1 VSLLGDGSVLSDR
14 DVDEP
19 SSYRIYDYLLGGC
32 FNFAVDR
39 AFARELLTKVPWA
52 RDVAKANRG
61 FLVRAVRFAV
71 GQGIRQ
77 FLDLGSGILAGSR
90 VDAIAQA
97 VDARCRV
104 AYVDSDAVA
113 VAYAEVLVGDDERS
127 TALRADVRDVPAVL
141 AEPQVAGLLDLREPV
156 GLLMGKVLHF
166 LPDTDDPAGV
176 VAGYRDRLC
185 AGSMVAITHATYE
198 DVPDEVVKAAPMY
211 RASRESMHDRSR
223 AEIAGFFT
231 GWDLAEPGVVFTSEW
246 RPDSPADP
254 DATPGQA
261 VFLAGVGIK
270 HCKVVA

>member
-1 VSLLGDGSVLSDR
+1 LVSLLGDGPVLNDR

-19 SSYRIYDYLLGGC
+19 STYRIYDYLLGGC

-39 AFARELLTKVPWA
+39 AFAGELLTKVPWA

-71 GQGIRQ
+71 SRGIRQ

-90 VDAIAQA
+90 VDAIAHA
-97 VDARCRV
+97 VEPRCRV

-113 VAYAEVLVGDDERS
+113 VAYAEVLVGDDKRS
-127 TALRADVRDVPAVL
+127 TALCADVRDVPAVL
-141 AEPQVAGLLDLREPV
+141 AEPQVADLLDLREPV
-156 GLLMGKVLHF
+156 CLLMGKVLHF
-166 LPDTDDPAGV
+166 LPDNDDPAGV

-185 AGSMVAITHATYE
+185 GGSMVAITHATYE
-198 DVPDEVVKAAPMY
+198 GVPDEAVDAAPMY

-223 AEIAGFFT
+223 AEIAGFFA
-231 GWDLAEPGVVFTSEW
+231 GWDLVEPGVVFTSEW
-246 RPDSPADP
+246 HPDCGTDR
-254 DATPGQA
+254 DATPGRA

-270 HCKVVA
+270 P